1 MCQDQVILTQTRV
14 ETEFAEALDGERAER
29 FLAALPGAR
38 AAVLA
43 RLRRAF
49 AIEPLPQVS
58 TIEAEHPVA
67 LLTASRWPNSENLI
81 AEVAHSVAGLALSRT
96 TSPLTTPFL
105 ERSLEEHEQSVVDGH
120 PLHPCCRNRTGFTAR
135 DHLAYGPE
143 HRPAVALRLHPAA
156 NHVVFGDWPDELRDG
171 REILLPVHP
180 WQADRLNVTSAGTL
194 DAAPLM
200 ALRTLSAGSWHVKT
214 TLSAQITSAVR
225 DISANSIATATA
237 VSEFLA
243 DVVEGVE
250 LQHNRA
256 SAAVLTNGEP
266 DRRLGV
272 ILRDKPALRENET
285 LLPLA
290 ALTARPVDGGPAP
303 IRQLGDPVEWLAEFA
318 NLAVPPLLTLL
329 ARGVALE
336 AHEQNLLVGLVNGR
350 PRRLV
355 YRDLADIRVSPRPD
369 LPERLHADREALRA
383 KTFATFFATAMTG
396 LVGALDAPAD
406 ELWQAVAKTVPDT
419 PDRTALLRDPL
430 PAKPL
435 TLMRLDPRTTGWA
448 YLPNPFRAATPGAAT
463 PATAA
468 PPPPPASVRGGRSAR
483 RSRR

>member
-1 MCQDQVILTQTRV
+1 MCQDLIILTQTQV
-14 ETEFAEALDGERAER
+14 ETEFAAALHGERAER

-43 RLRRAF
+43 RLRRAL
-49 AIEPLPQVS
+49 AIEPLPRVGADP
-58 TIEAEHPVA
+58 TEYVHPVD
-67 LLTASRWPNSENLI
+67 LLTALRWPNSANLT

-120 PLHPCCRNRTGFTAR
+120 PLHPCCRNRTGFTAH

-143 HRPAVALRLHPAA
+143 HRRTVALRLHATRH
-156 NHVVFGDWPDELRDG
+156 HVVHGDWPDELRDG
-171 REILLPVHP
+171 GEILLPVHP
-180 WQADRLNVTSAGTL
+180 WQAGRLNISGVATL
-194 DAAPLM
+194 DASPLM
-200 ALRTLSAGSWHVKT
+200 ALRTLSAGGWHVKT

-225 DISANSIATATA
+225 DISAGSITTATT
-237 VSEFLA
+237 VSDFL
-243 DVVEGVE
+243 DTVVEGIE

-266 DRRLGV
+266 DRALGV
-272 ILRDKPALRENET
+272 ILRDKPVPRENET

-303 IRQLGDPVEWLAEFA
+303 IRALGDPVEWLAEFA
-318 NLAVPPLLTLL
+318 ELAVPPLMTLL

-336 AHEQNLLVGLVNGR
+336 AHEQNLLVGLTDGR
-350 PRRLV
+350 PRRLI

-369 LPERLHADREALRA
+369 LPQRLHADQEGLRA

-396 LVGALDAPAD
+396 LVDALDAPD
-406 ELWQAVAKTVPDT
+406 QDLWQTVAKAVPDT
-419 PDRTALLRDPL
+419 PDRHALLHDPI

-435 TLMRLDPRTTGWA
+435 TLMRLFPKTTAWA
-448 YLPNPFRAATPGAAT
+448 YLPTPFSRPAKPPGAAT
-463 PATAA
+463 PATTV
-468 PPPPPASVRGGRSAR
+468 PHPPPA
-483 RSRR
+483 